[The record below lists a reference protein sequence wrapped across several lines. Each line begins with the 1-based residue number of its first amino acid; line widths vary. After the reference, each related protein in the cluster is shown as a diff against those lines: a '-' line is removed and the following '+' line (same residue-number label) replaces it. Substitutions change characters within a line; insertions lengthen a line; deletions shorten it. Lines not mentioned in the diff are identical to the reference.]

1 MPISRQAPSSLCF
14 LVFRCSIFKVRYHP
28 LSRTALLLYHTHSS
42 LSSLFSF
49 FLEKISNRFC
59 VTRSRGQLCY
69 FSTFIR
75 LCQHIFLIFF
85 SFFLLLSFLIIL
97 FCEIV
102 DFIQKSVQASRLHG
116 FILNCILYYS
126 ASFLSAGARMIFT
139 IIPRIRAAAIEVT
152 VTLPNWRVSPPIPA
166 MRIVEATKRFLFLL
180 RSTD

>member
-102 DFIQKSVQASRLHG
+102 HFIQSTHITKFSSTMNLHSFMRIPSFLICFAKQIVNTCIIKTCKFYKDICG
-116 FILNCILYYS
+116 QIVFTCFIL
-126 ASFLSAGARMIFT
+126 
-139 IIPRIRAAAIEVT
+139 
-152 VTLPNWRVSPPIPA
+152 
-166 MRIVEATKRFLFLL
+166 
-180 RSTD
+180 